1 VNWDSTLRL
10 LAFHGMRRDD
20 AEQHW
25 FTCEAIWSMKR
36 VTYEASNIMKLENTF
51 IDRALTW
58 YMKNKATTSTSHER
72 SLTEIKRDLLR
83 EF

>member
-1 VNWDSTLRL
+1 
-10 LAFHGMRRDD
+10 MRRDD

-25 FTCEAIWSMKR
+25 FMCEAIWSVKR
-36 VTYEASNIMKLENTF
+36 VTYEASIITQLENTF
-51 IDRALTW
+51 IDRDLTW
-58 YMKNKATTSTSHER
+58 YMKNKATTSTRHER